1 MRLRLKDE
9 VRSAKAKEDGQIS
22 REGTA
27 GVKALGAQMTRVHS
41 RNHGKSF

>member
-9 VRSAKAKEDGQIS
+9 VWSTKAKEDGRIS

-27 GVKALGAQMTRVHS
+27 GVKALGAQMRRVHS
-41 RNHGKSF
+41 RNHGKGF